1 MARTRFYCNICR
13 NSTWHEIMADHEQAH
28 HNYFWGADKL
38 FRAQILQ
45 CCGCDYFSFCLTEHP
60 FEFEENGEVTEHIF
74 PTREY
79 KKREQKFF
87 FSLPRTISK
96 AYRQTNEAFDHELYL
111 LAAIGLRT
119 LVEAIVDDRLPETE
133 YSSSIQS
140 KIEALRKYFSDDVIG
155 TLHDFRFMGNKA
167 VHSLEE
173 PERLDIHRALNVIEN
188 IMAFFYGVEES
199 ARSYKKLKEP
209 KSQG

>member
-1 MARTRFYCNICR
+1 MIKTRFYCNICR
-13 NSTWHEIMADHEQAH
+13 NSTWHEIIADHEQTH
-28 HNYFWGADKL
+28 HDYFWGFDKL
-38 FRAQILQ
+38 FHAQILQ
-45 CCGCDYFSFCLTEHP
+45 CCGCDYFSFRLFEHP
-60 FEFEENGEVTEHIF
+60 FEFEKNGEIVEHVF

-79 KKREQKFF
+79 KRREQRRF
-87 FSLPRTISK
+87 FSLPRAIYK

-119 LVEAIVDDRLPETE
+119 LVEAIVADRLPKNE
-133 YSSSIQS
+133 YSSSVQS
-140 KIEALRKYFSDDVIG
+140 KIEALRKYFSDNIID

-188 IMAFFYGVEES
+188 VMAFLYGVEES
-199 ARSYKKLKEP
+199 ARSYKQLKEP
-209 KSQG
+209 KSKG